1 MSAFDLLLGVLA
13 TWRLSALLCYDYSM
27 EWLRQLAKV
36 DFVDDQDVSITYAGR
51 ILSCFWCTS
60 LFVGIQVVVL
70 LIFKLHWTLLPFAL
84 SGGSIIL
91 NHWTRIVRDV
101 QRE

>member
-1 MSAFDLLLGVLA
+1 MLRLLVAILA
-13 TWRLSALLCYDYSM
+13 TWRIAAFLCYDYSF
-27 EWLRQLAKV
+27 EWLRQRVGV
-36 DFVDDQDVSITYAGR
+36 DFEDDEGRPLGVFAR

-60 LFVGIQVVVL
+60 FWVGAVVAFL
-70 LIFKLHWTLLPFAL
+70 PEWALLPFAL